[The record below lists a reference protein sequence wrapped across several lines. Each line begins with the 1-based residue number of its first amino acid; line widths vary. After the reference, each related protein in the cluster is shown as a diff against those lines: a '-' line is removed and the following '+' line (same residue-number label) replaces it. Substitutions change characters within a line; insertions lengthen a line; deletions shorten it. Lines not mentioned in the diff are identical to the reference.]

1 MNNERKKTIYAI
13 RETINVVWI
22 TNGNL
27 MQLGEKRRH
36 ELMLS
41 NNKVLPGAAEVIKVA
56 FSLRKRYGM

>member
-1 MNNERKKTIYAI
+1 
-13 RETINVVWI
+13 
-22 TNGNL
+22 
-27 MQLGEKRRH
+27 MQHGEKHRH